1 MKIHLGREFD
11 IDLKTKIAWIQQNF
25 DKQQYHIVD
34 EGFLINDYYVEFV
47 DQSNNSLYYLK
58 WL

>member
-1 MKIHLGREFD
+1 MKIHLGDEFD
-11 IDLKTKIAWIQQNF
+11 IEFRKKVAWIRSTF
-25 DKQQYHIVD
+25 SKEQYTIIYN
-34 EGFLINDYYVEFV
+34 GFLMNDYYVEFV

>member
-1 MKIHLGREFD
+1 MKIHLGNEFD
-11 IDLKTKIAWIQQNF
+11 IDLKTKIAWIQQHF
-25 DKQQYHIVD
+25 DKQQYCIVD

>member
-1 MKIHLGREFD
+1 MKIHLGHEFA

-25 DKQQYHIVD
+25 DEQQYHIVD
-34 EGFLINDYYVEFV
+34 EGFLIIDYYVEFV

>member
-11 IDLKTKIAWIQQNF
+11 IDLKTKIAWIQQHF
-25 DKQQYHIVD
+25 DKQQYRIVD

>member
-1 MKIHLGREFD
+1 MKIHLGDEFD

-25 DKQQYHIVD
+25 DEQQYHIVD
-34 EGFLINDYYVEFV
+34 EGFLIIDYYVEFV

>member
-1 MKIHLGREFD
+1 MKIHLGDEFD

-25 DKQQYHIVD
+25 DKQQYRIVD